1 MLEIA
6 MSPTATTLTISG
18 DLDLAERDQFPE
30 VAARVTGLRRQLLV
44 LDMCRV
50 TFLDSTGA
58 AFLISLA
65 DSARKRGGAA
75 VLRGCLEPGPVRAR
89 GVRRAAD
96 VPDRPRAPLRGAGAR
111 RPGLTRPGR
120 PGQTPVGGGAGST
133 SAQTTLPC
141 AVGSQPHSA
150 SRSTICMP

>member
-6 MSPTATTLTISG
+6 MSSTATTLSISG

-44 LDMCRV
+44 IDMCRV

-65 DSARKRGGAA
+65 DSARKRGGAV
-75 VLRGCLEPGPVRAR
+75 VLRGCAERDLFVLEVCGSLPMFRI
-89 GVRRAAD
+89 
-96 VPDRPRAPLRGAGAR
+96 DRDHQCPPPRAR
-111 RPGLTRPGR
+111 RPVARGR
-120 PGQTPVGGGAGST
+120 PVRSGSRRRRAGST
-133 SAQTTLPC
+133 TAQTSLPC

-150 SRSTICMP
+150 SRSTIRMP